1 VVKDFQVCHS
11 QYSDYFKYK
20 MMYEG
25 KVQLFVDTDIFWI
38 RALSMENF
46 DPSKIGLFFDKDHSL
61 TMGLLVCSRAYTSF
75 YQKCMEE
82 AVQRFRDENNTD
94 YQSVGVE
101 VMRHVAEQNICFGE
115 EIDFLTADV
124 YLPYTYLEI
133 DTIIHSPLAKVDP
146 DLTHGIHLF
155 YGHPRI
161 SEAIHDPT
169 TPIHKLL
176 FLV

>member
-1 VVKDFQVCHS
+1 
-11 QYSDYFKYK
+11 
-20 MMYEG
+20 
-25 KVQLFVDTDIFWI
+25 
-38 RALSMENF
+38 
-46 DPSKIGLFFDKDHSL
+46 
-61 TMGLLVCSRAYTSF
+61 
-75 YQKCMEE
+75 MEE

-176 FLV
+176 FYRDPRSEDGGGDLPGDRHPPPGQSGLRRHDGVE